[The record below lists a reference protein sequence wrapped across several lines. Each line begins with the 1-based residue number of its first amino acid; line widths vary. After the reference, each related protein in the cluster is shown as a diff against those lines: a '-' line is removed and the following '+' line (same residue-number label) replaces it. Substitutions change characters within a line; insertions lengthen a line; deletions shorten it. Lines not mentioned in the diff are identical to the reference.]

1 MNDWPPPFDLLP
13 GLSAGIGATVL
24 VTVGGALV
32 AVVCAL
38 TAGLGRLSRRVAV
51 RAVSMIY
58 VEVFRGT
65 SALVQ
70 LFWFY
75 FALPFLGI
83 RLHAIVAAILVLG
96 LNVGSYGAEVVRGA
110 IQAVPQGQR
119 EAGVAL
125 GFTERQIRWRI
136 VLPQAAVAMM
146 PPAGNLLIELLKAS
160 ALASLVTVH
169 ELTFQGQ
176 LLRDAT
182 LRTVE
187 VFGLVLLLYYALARC
202 ITWGVRRLE
211 SYLARGRD
219 AAAATA
225 GAA

>member
-1 MNDWPPPFDLLP
+1 L
-13 GLSAGIGATVL
+13 AGVQATVL
-24 VTVGGALV
+24 LTLGGAVV

-38 TAGLGRLSRRVAV
+38 AAGLGRLSRRAAV
-51 RAVSMIY
+51 RAVATGY

-75 FALPFLGI
+75 FALPFVGI
-83 RLHAIVAAILVLG
+83 RLDAITAGIVVLG
-96 LNVGSYGAEVVRGA
+96 LNIGSYGAEVVRGA
-110 IQAVPQGQR
+110 IQAVPPGQR

-125 GFTERQIRWRI
+125 GFTPRQIRWRI
-136 VLPQAAVAMM
+136 VVPQAAVAMM

-160 ALASLVTVH
+160 ALASLITVH

-182 LRTVE
+182 LRTLEIYAV
-187 VFGLVLLLYYALARC
+187 VLLMYYALARL
-202 ITWGVRRLE
+202 ITWGMGRLE
-211 SYLARGRD
+211 RRLARGRD
-219 AAAATA
+219 AATA
-225 GAA
+225 